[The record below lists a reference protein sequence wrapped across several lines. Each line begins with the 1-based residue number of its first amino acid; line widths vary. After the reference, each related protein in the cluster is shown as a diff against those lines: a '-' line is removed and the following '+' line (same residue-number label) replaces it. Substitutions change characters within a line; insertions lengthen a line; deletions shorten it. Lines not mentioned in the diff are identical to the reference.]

1 MRDVIFADCTV
12 ARADRHG
19 ASMMKDTAEVK
30 GRASADADADEDA
43 GLTFGLF
50 SGLAEGY
57 GIDCHSPA
65 DSKIFLL
72 PHNFAGI
79 VFGVYGFVCGASEWY
94 NFWISS
100 LLYLSCISFTLST
113 SSSSRLLQM

>member
-1 MRDVIFADCTV
+1 
-12 ARADRHG
+12 
-19 ASMMKDTAEVK
+19 MMKDTAEVK

-100 LLYLSCISFTLST
+100 LSFISLASLSLFQRPAVQGFYKCNCLASAASVG
-113 SSSSRLLQM
+113 

>member
-1 MRDVIFADCTV
+1 
-12 ARADRHG
+12 
-19 ASMMKDTAEVK
+19 MMKDTAEVK

-65 DSKIFLL
+65 DSKIFLCHTIL
-72 PHNFAGI
+72 LELFLVCMVLFVVRRSGI
-79 VFGVYGFVCGASEWY
+79 TFGFLLSFISLASLSLFQRPAVQGFYRCNCLASAA
-94 NFWISS
+94 SVG
-100 LLYLSCISFTLST
+100 
-113 SSSSRLLQM
+113 